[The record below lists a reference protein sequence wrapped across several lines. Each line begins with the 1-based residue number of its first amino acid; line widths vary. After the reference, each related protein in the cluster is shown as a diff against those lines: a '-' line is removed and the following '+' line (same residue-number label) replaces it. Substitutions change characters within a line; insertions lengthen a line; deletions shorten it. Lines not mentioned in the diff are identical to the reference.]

1 MEELFDVCTPDGL
14 PTGTTA
20 PRSRAHA
27 QGLWHRSSHLWIV
40 DGRGWPEARIL
51 LQRRHPS
58 KATDPGRWDIAV
70 AGHVSAGQTP
80 LEAVVREAREEL
92 GLVLD
97 PTQLSFLG
105 AWPKEYVEPTTG
117 APGFIDREWQHLF
130 AGVWNDD
137 LLTLELQADEVTAV
151 RWMDLGEYR
160 GALEAGDPAYVGRWE
175 DWPPFEAWF
184 TTKPPRSR

>member
-1 MEELFDVCTPDGL
+1 MEEHFDVCTPEGL
-14 PTGTTA
+14 PTGTTVT
-20 PRSRAHA
+20 RSQAHA

-51 LQRRHPS
+51 VQRRHRA
-58 KATDPGRWDIAV
+58 KLTDPGRWDIAV

-80 LEAVVREAREEL
+80 LEAVVREAHEEL

-97 PTQLSFLG
+97 PQGLDFLG
-105 AWPKEYVEPTTG
+105 AWPKEYVEP
-117 APGFIDREWQHLF
+117 AFADREWQHLF
-130 AGVWNDD
+130 AGVWNGDVLD
-137 LLTLELQADEVTAV
+137 LVLQAEEVTAV
-151 RWMDLGEYR
+151 RWMDLAEYR
-160 GALEAGDPAYVGRWE
+160 ARLEAHDGDYVGRWE